1 MQYRRLG
8 TCGMRVSVLAYGT
21 LTVSDAATDT
31 SLLGRCFDAG
41 INLFDTADAYGEKGE
56 VEVMTGRL
64 IRELPRDE
72 IVLATKVRFGY
83 GSRGENRRG
92 LSRKHITHAIDGS
105 LKRLGVDFIDLYQ
118 LHQWDPDCPIE
129 ETVQMMGDLL
139 TRGKIVYWGLS
150 NLNPTQTAE
159 TFRACDNL
167 SVPYPVSHQPGYS
180 VFEPGIVETQGKKFT
195 GLDQLSGKYGFGMIV
210 YSPLDAGVL
219 TGKYRKGIPKDSR
232 AGRQADNPQWKTRL
246 RPEKLTAVEKLAPV
260 AEKAGI
266 TLAQLALAWVLG
278 RPGISAAIMGATNVR
293 QLDENLKAADVTLD
307 PQTLDAVEKIR
318 TEYFTVTHQLV
329 Q

>member
-8 TCGMRVSVLAYGT
+8 TCGMKVSVLAYGT
-21 LTVSDAATDT
+21 MMVSDGVTDT
-31 SLLGRCFDAG
+31 SLVRRGFDAG

-83 GSRGENRRG
+83 GGRGENRRG
-92 LSRKHITHAIDGS
+92 LSRKHVTHAIDGS
-105 LKRLGVDFIDLYQ
+105 LKRLGVDFVDLYQ
-118 LHQWDPDCPIE
+118 IHQWDPDCPIE
-129 ETVQMMGDLL
+129 ETVQVMGDLVR
-139 TRGKIVYWGLS
+139 RGKILYWGLS

-159 TFRACDNL
+159 TFRACDGL
-167 SVPYPVSHQPGYS
+167 GAPYPVSHQPGYS

-195 GLDQLSGKYGFGMIV
+195 GLDQLSQKYGFGMIV

-219 TGKYRKGIPKDSR
+219 TGKYLKGVPKESR
-232 AGRQADNPQWKTRL
+232 AGRQADNPQWTARL
-246 RPEKLTAVEKLAPV
+246 RPEKLAAVARLAPV

-278 RPGISAAIMGATNVR
+278 RPGVSAAIMGATSVL
-293 QLDENLKAADVTLD
+293 QLEENIKACDTALDAGTLA
-307 PQTLDAVEKIR
+307 AVEKIR
-318 TEYFTVTHQLV
+318 SEYFAATHQLI